1 MVQHITNIS
10 NYEFSSFKEGDQH
23 VYRKIF
29 EAYYQLIYNY
39 AVKFCKCHEEA
50 EEIVQEVF
58 ISLFLNRSKINSP
71 EGIYPYLFVLTKRQT
86 IATFRKNVIHA
97 RFDSHLRNNWCE
109 ESHASEQ
116 NLDAA
121 ELLRIWNA
129 AIKGLPLKQQEIYEL
144 NKLEGLSYQD
154 IADKIG
160 ISKNTVKNQLIT
172 ASKAIKK
179 IIRNVYYFF

>member
-1 MVQHITNIS
+1 MTQGIKKIS
-10 NYEFSSFKEGDQH
+10 NSDFANFKEGSHKVFREVFD
-23 VYRKIF
+23 
-29 EAYYQLIYNY
+29 AYYQLIYNY
-39 AVKFCKCHEEA
+39 AIKFCKYHEEA

-58 ISLFLNRSKINSP
+58 VLLFLNRDKIDDP

-86 IATFRKNVIHA
+86 IAVFRKNVIHSK
-97 RFDSHLRNNWCE
+97 FDHHLRDSWCE